1 MQYLTPLQNLLNHS
15 AQHPHNTFLH
25 QPVNGQWQ
33 QFTWQAIEQQARII
47 AAGLQASGYQA
58 GDNIGILSKNCAH
71 WVITDL
77 AIMMAGMISV
87 PIYSTANRQTI
98 SYIIEHAQL
107 KAIFVG
113 KLDEISE
120 AEAAIQPEVLRIAFP
135 YPTIKA
141 DTTLAEWLQLFPALI
156 DIHLPGIDD
165 IASIVYTSG
174 STGNPK
180 GVVLT
185 HKNWVSAAQS
195 TAALCDIT
203 KDDRAMCYLPLA
215 HIVERS
221 NIAIGLH
228 VGNQLFFTESL
239 NTFIADL
246 QHAKPTIF
254 GSVPRL
260 WKIFQSQILLKLS
273 QRKLNL
279 LLALPIIGQKIA
291 KKIRT
296 GLGLQYVEKFASGSA
311 PISLALLHWFEKIG
325 INISEG
331 WGMSESSSLSCINY
345 PYSHNNLG
353 TIGHALDCIE
363 MRLSAENEILIKGDA
378 VFSEYYLDPN
388 NTKEAF
394 VDGWFRTGDC
404 AELTA
409 NGAYK
414 IIGRIKDKFKTAKG
428 KYVAPV
434 PIENLFSSNTCINQV
449 CLVGSGLPQPIA
461 LVVLDDT
468 LTANTTSKSK
478 QIATK
483 LQDTLSFVNNK
494 LESHQKVSHII
505 ICHDIWSIDNEL
517 LTPTMKIKR
526 NKIEQKYDDL
536 VNQTLDGEVIWQIEL
551 VNKTHQAITAS

>member
-1 MQYLTPLQNLLNHS
+1 MKYLTPLQNLLNHS
-15 AQHPHNTFLH
+15 IKHPNNTFLH
-25 QPVNGQWQ
+25 QPINGQWQ
-33 QFTWQAIEQQARII
+33 QFTWQAIEQQARSI

-71 WVITDL
+71 WVIADL
-77 AIMMAGMISV
+77 AITMAGMISV

-98 SYIIEHAQL
+98 RYIIEHAQL
-107 KAIFVG
+107 KAVFVG
-113 KLDEISE
+113 KLDDLSE
-120 AEAAIQPEVLRIAFP
+120 AEAAIQAEILRIAFP

-141 DTTLAEWLQLFPALI
+141 DVNFVDWLQDFPALV
-156 DIHLPGIDD
+156 DIHLPDIND
-165 IASIVYTSG
+165 IATIVYTSG

-185 HKNWVSAAQS
+185 HKNWVSAAQY
-195 TAALCDIT
+195 TASLCDIT
-203 KDDRAMCYLPLA
+203 STDRAMCYLPLA

-228 VGNQLFFTESL
+228 VGYQLFFTESL
-239 NTFIADL
+239 DTFIADL

-260 WKIFQSQILLKLS
+260 WKIFQSQILLKLP
-273 QRKLNL
+273 QRKLNI
-279 LLALPIIGQKIA
+279 LLALPIIGKKVA
-291 KKIRT
+291 KKIRS

-311 PISLALLHWFEKIG
+311 PISLSLLHWYEKIG

-353 TIGHALDCIE
+353 TIGYALDCVE
-363 MRLSAENEILIKGDA
+363 MKLSTEGEILIRGDA
-378 VFSEYYLDPN
+378 IFSGYYLDPET
-388 NTKEAF
+388 TKESF

-409 NGAYK
+409 SGAYN

-434 PIENLFSSNTCINQV
+434 PIENLFSSNSDVNQV
-449 CLVGSGLPQPIA
+449 CLIGSGLAQPIA
-461 LVVLDDT
+461 MVVLDDT
-468 LTANTTSKSK
+468 LLNTPKSNR
-478 QIATK
+478 QAITTK
-483 LQDTLSFVNNK
+483 LQDTLSAVNSK
-494 LESHQKVSHII
+494 LESHQKVAHII
-505 ICHDIWSIDNEL
+505 VCHEVWSIDNEL

-526 NKIEQKYDDL
+526 NVIEQKYDDL
-536 VNQTLDGEVIWQIEL
+536 VNQTLHGEVIWQIDL
-551 VNKTHQAITAS
+551 VN